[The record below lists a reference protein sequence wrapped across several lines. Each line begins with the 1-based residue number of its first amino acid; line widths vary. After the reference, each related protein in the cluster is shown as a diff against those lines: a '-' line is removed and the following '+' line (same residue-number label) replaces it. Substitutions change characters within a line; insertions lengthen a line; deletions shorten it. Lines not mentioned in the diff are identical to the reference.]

1 MFAYGMTKKKK
12 ELSVRVR
19 DAYDTSYRAAIDD
32 TSDEVVE
39 ARKQLRRLRTELKKK
54 LTDVTEI
61 CEAATVVDH
70 PVKARACD
78 IASVVRS
85 DYVQLLKELARIR
98 KPAKSTK
105 PSKSSATK
113 PRAPKA
119 KKPMSFAKAAN
130 VLKKHN
136 VIKSKK
142 DLMKRGN
149 AAGGFL
155 LGRL

>member
-1 MFAYGMTKKKK
+1 MTKKKK
-12 ELSVRVR
+12 ELSIRVR
-19 DAYDTSYRAAIDD
+19 DAYDTSYRASVDD

-39 ARKQLRRLRTELKKK
+39 ARKQLRKLRPELKKK

-98 KPAKSTK
+98 KPTK
-105 PSKSSATK
+105 PTKSSTS
-113 PRAPKA
+113 A
-119 KKPMSFAKAAN
+119 KKPKAPAVKKPMTFAKAAN